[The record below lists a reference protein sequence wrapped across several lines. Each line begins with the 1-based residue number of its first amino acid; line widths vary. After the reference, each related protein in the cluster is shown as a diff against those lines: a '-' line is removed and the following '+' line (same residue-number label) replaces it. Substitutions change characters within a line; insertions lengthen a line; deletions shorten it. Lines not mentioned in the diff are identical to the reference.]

1 MNARMGVS
9 LKILSALCATL
20 MLACVKGLGGNIPT
34 GEVIFFRSFVA
45 LLPLLIWLKMQG
57 RIYPQIKTRNIFGHL
72 IRGFSGTGGMY
83 FNYLALVYISLADAT
98 AISYAAPLF
107 TVIMA
112 AVLLREHVHAAR
124 WLGVVVGFSGIIVM
138 LWAHLSD
145 SGSLLSGGVAQAS
158 AGAGVLLA
166 LLAALCTAVSSVQI
180 RFLNGIERPGAI
192 VFYFSLMTMLI
203 GLTTLLLG
211 WKIPDSRQLL
221 LLTGCGFFGGMA
233 QILITMSLRYA
244 DASLL
249 APFDYTSLVWS
260 MIIGFVFL
268 NSLPT
273 ASTLTGASIIAAAGI
288 LVVLTERHRGK
299 VRLAEAIKVKQS

>member
-1 MNARMGVS
+1 MNAKMGVT

-45 LLPLLIWLKMQG
+45 LFPLLIWLKLQG
-57 RIYPQIKTRNIFGHL
+57 RILEQIKTKNIFGHL

-112 AVLLREHVHAAR
+112 AILLRENVHAAR
-124 WLGVVVGFSGIIVM
+124 WLAVAIGFTGIIVM
-138 LWAHLSD
+138 LWAHLSE
-145 SGSLLSGGVAQAS
+145 SGSLLSGGFTQIS
-158 AGAGVLLA
+158 AGLGVILA
-166 LLAALCTAVSSVQI
+166 LLAAMCTAVSSVQI

-203 GLTTLLLG
+203 GLATIFFG
-211 WKIPDSRQLL
+211 WKIPDTKQLL
-221 LLTGCGFFGGMA
+221 LLIGCGFFGGMA
-233 QILITMSLRYA
+233 QILITLSLRYA

-249 APFDYTSLVWS
+249 APFDYTTLVWS
-260 MIIGFVFL
+260 MVIGFLFL
-268 NSLPT
+268 DSLP
-273 ASTLTGASIIAAAGI
+273 ASSTLVGASIVAAAGI
-288 LVVLTERHRGK
+288 FAVWSERRK
-299 VRLAEAIKVKQS
+299 NRMNSLRAVP

>member
-1 MNARMGVS
+1 MNARMGIS

-45 LLPLLIWLKMQG
+45 LFPLLIWLKLQG
-57 RIYPQIKTRNIFGHL
+57 PVFPQIKTKNISGHL

-107 TVIMA
+107 TVVMA
-112 AVLLREHVHAAR
+112 AVLLRENVHAAR
-124 WLGVVVGFSGIIVM
+124 WLAVGIGFTGIIVM
-138 LWAHLSD
+138 LWAHLTD
-145 SGSLLSGGVAQAS
+145 SGSLLSGSFKQVS
-158 AGAGVLLA
+158 AGLGVILA
-166 LLAALCTAVSSVQI
+166 LLAAMCTAVSSVQI

-203 GLTTLLLG
+203 GLATIFFG
-211 WKIPDSRQLL
+211 WKIPTTLQLL
-221 LLTGCGFFGGMA
+221 LLIGCGFFGGMA
-233 QILITMSLRYA
+233 QILITLSLRYA

-249 APFDYTSLVWS
+249 APFDYTTMVWS
-260 MIIGFVFL
+260 MMLGFLFL
-268 NSLPT
+268 DSFPSS
-273 ASTLTGASIIAAAGI
+273 STLSGASIVAAAGI
-288 LVVLTERHRGK
+288 FALLSERRIN
-299 VRLAEAIKVKQS
+299 RTAIIKSAK